1 MLLMTSLKRNK
12 KNQTISFEDDIHA
25 IIKEE
30 ANKHYKNNFSSALNS
45 IIRYT
50 LGLDDEVKKE
60 IAIFA
65 EKKYSDYKQKS
76 DDEKG
81 FYKETFS
88 NYSKQ
93 YEKLFELFMPTTET
107 VGSAQRVILL
117 KRFIGLMAL
126 LIIPSSVIVCRQ
138 ALTIGRQLPIPR
150 EVIPM
155 PVSWVTVARN
165 WITPLAMRR

>member
-1 MLLMTSLKRNK
+1 MMNAYKIFLFSVMALLMACSNEEDSLLSDAALEMKGIRA
-12 KNQTISFEDDIHA
+12 TI
-25 IIKEE
+25 
-30 ANKHYKNNFSSALNS
+30 
-45 IIRYT
+45 
-50 LGLDDEVKKE
+50 DDEMLVTRAVPKLGDVIGRSAFTADDK
-60 IAIFA
+60 IVFTSIKRA
-65 EKKYSDYKQKS
+65 ENPLEAFTYSNIIYAYDGNS
-76 DDEKG
+76 WER
-81 FYKETFS
+81 
-88 NYSKQ
+88 
-93 YEKLFELFMPTTET
+93 TE
-107 VGSAQRVILL
+107 VILL